1 MSIESKSPLAAEFQ
15 TIHEFVKAAKIRTN
29 AMAWDYLVGATETE
43 TTLRRNRLAI
53 DSIALK
59 PRVLRDVST
68 CDTSTKFMGAKLRL
82 PVLLAPVGS
91 LETFHPEGGPGVAK
105 AAAEFG
111 VPSMLSSVGTM
122 ELEQIKGVTGGL
134 KIYQLYVRG
143 DDAWVDA
150 RVERAVKAGYDAF
163 AITVDTAVYSRRE
176 RDIAKRFKKSWRAD
190 VTGTEHQAAL
200 SWKNIAHFKKT
211 HKIPLILKGIG
222 SVEDA
227 KMAVEHGVEAIY
239 ISNHGGRQLDHGRG
253 SLDVLGE
260 VRAALGPKPKLI
272 VDGGFAR
279 GTDIVKAV
287 ALGADMVGL
296 GRVYCYALAA
306 AGQAGVVRYL
316 EILEDEMRSAM
327 GLVGVNKLGDLNAGY
342 LHQGAPVVTQQHVFS
357 AFPLLG
363 LDDPGYGGR

>member
-1 MSIESKSPLAAEFQ
+1 MSIESKSPLATDFL

-53 DSIALK
+53 DSVALR
-59 PRVLRDVST
+59 PRVLCDVSH
-68 CDTSTKFMGAKLRL
+68 CDTSTTFMGKTLRL

-91 LETFHPEGGPGVAK
+91 LESFSPEGGPGAAK
-105 AAAEFG
+105 AAGEFG
-111 VPSMLSSVGTM
+111 IPAMMSSVGTM

-150 RVERAVKAGYDAF
+150 RVERAIEAGYEAF

-176 RDIAKRFKKSWRAD
+176 RDISKRFKKSWRAD
-190 VTGTEHQAAL
+190 LTGTDAQATL

-222 SVEDA
+222 TVEDA
-227 KMAVEHGVEAIY
+227 KIAADHGVDAIY
-239 ISNHGGRQLDHGRG
+239 VSNHGGRQLDHGRG
-253 SLDVLGE
+253 SLDVLAE
-260 VRAALGPKPKLI
+260 VRTALGPKPKLI

-279 GTDIVKAV
+279 GTDIVKAI

-306 AGQAGVVRYL
+306 AGQAGVVRML

-327 GLVGVNKLGDLNAGY
+327 GLMGITSLAQLNPSY
-342 LHQGAPVVTQQHVFS
+342 LHHNAPVVTQPHVFS
-357 AFPLLG
+357 AFPLLN
-363 LDDPGYGGR
+363 LEDPGYGGR

>member
-1 MSIESKSPLAAEFQ
+1 MSVESKSPLATEFV

-59 PRVLRDVST
+59 PRVLRDVSR
-68 CDTSTKFMGAKLRL
+68 CDTSIQFMGKKLRM

-91 LETFHPEGGPGVAK
+91 LESFNPEGGSGAAK
-105 AAAEFG
+105 AAGEFG
-111 VPSMLSSVGTM
+111 IPAMMSSVGTM
-122 ELEQIKGVTGGL
+122 ELEQIKDVKGGL

-143 DDAWVDA
+143 DDAWIDA
-150 RVERAVKAGYDAF
+150 RVERAIKAGYEAF

-176 RDIAKRFKKSWRAD
+176 RDMAKRFKKSWRAD
-190 VTGTEHQAAL
+190 LTGTEMQAAL
-200 SWKNIAHFKKT
+200 SWKNIAQFKKS

-222 SVEDA
+222 TVEDA
-227 KMAVEHGVEAIY
+227 KIAAEHGVDAIY
-239 ISNHGGRQLDHGRG
+239 VSNHGGRQLDHGRG

-260 VRAALGPKPKLI
+260 VRAALGAKPKLI

-279 GTDIVKAV
+279 GSDIVKAV

-306 AGQAGVVRYL
+306 AGQAGVVRML
-316 EILEDEMRSAM
+316 EIIEDEMRSAM
-327 GLVGVNKLGDLNAGY
+327 GLMGVTTLAELNPSF
-342 LHQGAPVVTQQHVFS
+342 LHRDAPVVTQQHVFS
-357 AFPLLG
+357 AFPLLN
-363 LDDPGYGGR
+363 LEDPGYGGR